1 MFDTKP
7 PADEAGDG
15 RDDVLVVG
23 GDDLGDDD
31 LGDGDRDDDDDDR
44 DAGDRDDDD
53 REHLEG
59 NRRHHQLQ
67 HRFQVQ
73 EILSVRLQR
82 KVET

>member
-31 LGDGDRDDDDDDR
+31 LGDGDRDDDDDR